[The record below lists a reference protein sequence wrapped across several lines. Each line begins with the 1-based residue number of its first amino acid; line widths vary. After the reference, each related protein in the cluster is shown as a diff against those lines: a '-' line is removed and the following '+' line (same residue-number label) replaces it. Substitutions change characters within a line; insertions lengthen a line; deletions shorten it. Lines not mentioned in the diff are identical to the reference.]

1 MFLKCCAVQYYG
13 RCCGDGQARNG
24 HNQNQQKYSPFVAHV
39 HIFRTSLR
47 NGSNRAFLLRNVFI
61 LFTTFERGGKSMDLS
76 KMCAGDNIEK
86 VNLRAELGS
95 FLIVLEI

>member
-1 MFLKCCAVQYYG
+1 
-13 RCCGDGQARNG
+13 
-24 HNQNQQKYSPFVAHV
+24 
-39 HIFRTSLR
+39 
-47 NGSNRAFLLRNVFI
+47 
-61 LFTTFERGGKSMDLS
+61 MDLS